1 MIVVLLIL
9 AALVVLGIVL
19 AVEVIKWLFIL
30 AIVAALLW
38 VIAFFARGISR
49 RV

>member
-1 MIVVLLIL
+1 MIVLLVIL
-9 AALVVLGIVL
+9 ALLVVAGIVL

-30 AIVAALLW
+30 AIIAGLLW